1 VSNRACILP
10 LALSFSPHFNVNVN
24 VNVNVESRTSLT
36 AVSRRTSVLIK
47 DCSIDDILDLQ
58 FVGRVAI

>member
-10 LALSFSPHFNVNVN
+10 LALSFSLRFNVNVN

-36 AVSRRTSVLIK
+36 AISARTSLLIK
-47 DCSIDDILDLQ
+47 DCSIDDIPDLQ
-58 FVGRVAI
+58 FARRVAI